1 MERMLSCSV
10 MRMIA
15 ASDQTNG
22 HCKQDNVYAIQ
33 RFYKPLRRDILVLF
47 SFTLLDSRRF
57 CRFVIIRRVFSLN
70 ITVIYCSQFPFDPVL
85 IARGYVCK
93 SLTVACFYAGHI

>member
-22 HCKQDNVYAIQ
+22 HCKQDNVYYAIQ
-33 RFYKPLRRDILVLF
+33 RFHKPLRRDILVSDQLH
-47 SFTLLDSRRF
+47 L
-57 CRFVIIRRVFSLN
+57 V
-70 ITVIYCSQFPFDPVL
+70 
-85 IARGYVCK
+85 G
-93 SLTVACFYAGHI
+93 